1 MIDIRLTGGG
11 RLQQQLRSIGQA
23 RETALREV
31 LVSVADDIVRT
42 ARESVLANRKAP
54 PSVPSPLAASIDKR
68 VQTNEVSVG
77 TNVDYAPFVEL
88 GTHRQ
93 AASPFLQ
100 PAFDDA
106 VARLCLTRPGTGGA
120 S

>member
-11 RLQQQLRSIGQA
+11 RLQQQLRGIVQA

-31 LVSVADDIVRT
+31 LVSAAADITRR
-42 ARESVLANRKAP
+42 ARDNVLSNRAAP
-54 PSVPSPLAASIDKR
+54 LSAPSPLAESIDLRIEPGR
-68 VQTNEVSVG
+68 VVVG
-77 TNVDYAPFVEL
+77 TDVNYAPFVEL